1 MRITTLIFGAL
12 FIFLTS
18 CGQTSKNTKKAF
30 DFYSLVNKQIAFGR
44 QAQQNFIDKLTS
56 SLLAVKNNKNAVIDT
71 KELESLFRVAKT
83 KNIERQS
90 NLDKIAEFDNDINYK
105 GVTMEYFKSY
115 NTFYEDEIPKAI
127 SIFGEKSEDRFE
139 KIGNLLMPKLTITKQ
154 KELALKQAQKEFEA
168 KYEETVKSNSI
179 RTNGDYEYI
188 KLKDFPYKLTDI
200 KDGTEIELMSFSG
213 GDVKNEKN
221 KIYYKQFIGINK
233 SNGDTV
239 RILALAAMQDYDFE
253 KAQRIGTF
261 KNISSRGNEIATSE
275 KEFIIFNKNQAKVE
289 NGTYKTAFGLLE
301 FGE

>member
-1 MRITTLIFGAL
+1 M
-12 FIFLTS
+12 
-18 CGQTSKNTKKAF
+18 
-30 DFYSLVNKQIAFGR
+30 VNKQIAFGR

-56 SLLAVKNNKNAVIDT
+56 SLLAVKDDKNAVIDT

-115 NTFYEDEIPKAI
+115 NTLYEDEIPKAI

-139 KIGNLLMPKLTITKQ
+139 RIGNLLMPKLTITKQ

-168 KYEETVKSNSI
+168 KYEETVKYNSI
-179 RTNGDYEYI
+179 RTNGDYEYV

-261 KNISSRGNEIATSE
+261 KNIRPGGNENATRGN
-275 KEFIIFNKNQAKVE
+275 EFIIFNKNQAKVE
-289 NGTYKTAFGLLE
+289 NGNYKIAFGLLE